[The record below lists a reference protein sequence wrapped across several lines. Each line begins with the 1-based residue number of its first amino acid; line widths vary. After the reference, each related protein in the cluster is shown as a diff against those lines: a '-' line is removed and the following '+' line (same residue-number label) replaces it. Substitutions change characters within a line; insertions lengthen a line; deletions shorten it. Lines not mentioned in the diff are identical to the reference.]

1 MVDDGAEFI
10 NIETDD
16 EKALSGFLDF
26 ALMNPYAAKVP
37 FYINSSKM
45 NVIET
50 GLKRLQG
57 RCLAGPLTL
66 KDGDAEFAGK
76 AELIR
81 RYGAAAVVVLQ
92 GQDEAQRLRDLLQ
105 KKSYPAD
112 NIVIEPSGVNFNI
125 DNCPGVILAV

>member
-66 KDGDAEFAGK
+66 KDGEAEFTGK

-81 RYGAAAVVVLQ
+81 CYGAAAVVVLQ
-92 GQDEAQRLRDLLQ
+92 GQDEAQKLRDLLQ
-105 KKSYPAD
+105 KKNYPVD
-112 NIVIEPSGVNFNI
+112 NIVIDPASSNFNM